1 MPDAEAVERGK
12 ELIRRDWHPGD
23 NPGSGVLVS
32 QRTKEVKER
41 ILSITVLAIAAV
53 SFDARGAR
61 AAEGPWC
68 ANINLGTGNVYEDC
82 QYYSFEACRP
92 IILAGN
98 RGFCNLNPRWVG
110 PAPDGRVRQRR
121 AVRY

>member
-1 MPDAEAVERGK
+1 MM
-12 ELIRRDWHPGD
+12 
-23 NPGSGVLVS
+23 
-32 QRTKEVKER
+32 R
-41 ILSITVLAIAAV
+41 ILSITGLAIAAV

-82 QYYSFEACRP
+82 EYYSFEACRP
-92 IILAGN
+92 VILAGN

-110 PAPDGRVRQRR
+110 PAPRRSCASKASRPVLNLRPLCHGCIGPSLLAIGTALAADIARSHIQRTRV
-121 AVRY
+121 